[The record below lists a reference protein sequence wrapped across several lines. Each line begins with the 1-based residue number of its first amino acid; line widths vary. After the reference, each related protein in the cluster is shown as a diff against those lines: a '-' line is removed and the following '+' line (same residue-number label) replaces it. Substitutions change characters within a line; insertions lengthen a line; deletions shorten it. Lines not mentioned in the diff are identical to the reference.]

1 MNSMVELTEP
11 KAVNCPNC
19 KSAHIVKIGTRNGYQ
34 RYLCRTC
41 SKKFHNNGK
50 AKGRRFPA
58 NQMGA
63 AIRQFYSG
71 MSYKRIAESM
81 ETMYGI
87 PQPSKATIYE
97 WVRDYTKAA
106 LREMERHP
114 AHTGGRWVVDDMQ
127 LNVAGQK
134 YWIWNVMDEG
144 TRYLLASHL
153 TKERDARSAEAV
165 LKKAVAA
172 ATDPPRTVRTDR
184 RRYYIPAVKNVAP
197 DARHIQS
204 PSVRDWKN
212 NNLSEAVR
220 DAFRQRTQSL
230 RGVSS
235 KEGGHLYLDGWTLS
249 YNLFIDHESMD
260 GKLSGQAAK
269 VDAPFNEWAD
279 VVRKVASYSRPKRPP
294 IPEGADVRPFV
305 PSGPRPDRPP
315 ISEDADVSPFVP
327 SDPKPDRPPIPE
339 DADVSPF
346 VPSDPKPD
354 RPPIPEGADVRPFV
368 PSGPRPDRPPIS
380 EGADVATT
388 EQPSPKQSKVRRRT
402 PAHLKPKSGYKPRG
416 PRAKA
421 NKSRV

>member
-1 MNSMVELTEP
+1 MNSTVELTEP
-11 KAVNCPNC
+11 KAINCPNC

-34 RYLCRTC
+34 RYLCRAC
-41 SKKFHNNGK
+41 SKKFHANGK
-50 AKGRRFPA
+50 AAGRRFPA
-58 NQMGA
+58 DQMGA
-63 AIRQFYSG
+63 AIRLFYSG
-71 MSYKRIAESM
+71 MSYKQIAESM
-81 ETMYGI
+81 ETMYDI

-184 RRYYIPAVKNVAP
+184 RRYYIPAVKNVVP

-204 PSVRDWKN
+204 TSVRDWKN
-212 NNLSEAVR
+212 NNLSEGVQ

-235 KEGGHLYLDGWTLS
+235 KEGVHLYLGGWMLS

-260 GKLSGQAAK
+260 GKLSGRAAK

-279 VVRKVASYSRPKRPP
+279 VVRKVASYSGPKLRGVTHP
-294 IPEGADVRPFV
+294 
-305 PSGPRPDRPP
+305 
-315 ISEDADVSPFVP
+315 
-327 SDPKPDRPPIPE
+327 
-339 DADVSPF
+339 
-346 VPSDPKPD
+346 
-354 RPPIPEGADVRPFV
+354 
-368 PSGPRPDRPPIS
+368 
-380 EGADVATT
+380 
-388 EQPSPKQSKVRRRT
+388 RRRRREAICPQQPQAR
-402 PAHLKPKSGYKPRG
+402 PATHPRRRGREAICPQQPQARPATHPRRRGREAICPQQPQARPATHPRRRGRGYHG
-416 PRAKA
+416 ATFTQA
-421 NKSRV
+421 VQG